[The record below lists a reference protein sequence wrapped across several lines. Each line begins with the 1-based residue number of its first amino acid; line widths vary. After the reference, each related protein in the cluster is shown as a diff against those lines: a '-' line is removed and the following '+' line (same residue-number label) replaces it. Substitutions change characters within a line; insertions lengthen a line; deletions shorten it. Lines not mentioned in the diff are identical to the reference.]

1 MLARTARQAAR
12 APLAAAAAAAA
23 NSASAP
29 PLASTSRVTLNADQ
43 QRPFSV
49 SSPAAESRG
58 KRRTR
63 LVRKGNLDKKAQL
76 VREHEQS
83 RPDPVLGYAQG
94 NEQLWNDSLLKQI
107 LLRKEEVWAGRATAD
122 ASSGTASTD
131 AADTSSAAAGMKG
144 YTPQLFNFGLDAEA
158 VHQLSD
164 VLPATAALRST
175 LGDQQTSVGSVM
187 FSRFED
193 ASRAEQQKRD
203 TLMRI
208 VDLRNADSKGIE
220 VENTRRI
227 VEAFGRVPGDTA
239 SPEVQAAILTMRIRS
254 LAQHLISL
262 PRDIQNRQALRLMI
276 ARRAR
281 VLKYLRKVSV
291 TRYEDV
297 LDKIGVEP
305 RAVEGEVIATKE
317 ELRTMIRGQ

>member
-1 MLARTARQAAR
+1 MLSRTALQAAR
-12 APLAAAAAAAA
+12 AGGAI
-23 NSASAP
+23 ASTSHAVSV
-29 PLASTSRVTLNADQ
+29 PLASTSRAVLHAPA
-43 QRPFSV
+43 QRAFSV
-49 SSPAAESRG
+49 SAPASESRG
-58 KRRTR
+58 KRKTR
-63 LVRKGNLDKKAQL
+63 LVRKANLDKKAQL
-76 VREHEQS
+76 VRQHEQT

-94 NEQLWNDSLLKQI
+94 NEDLWNKSLLKQI
-107 LLRKEEVWAGRATAD
+107 LLRKEDVWAGKATSSGAKEGT
-122 ASSGTASTD
+122 ASSGH
-131 AADTSSAAAGMKG
+131 
-144 YTPQLFNFGLDAEA
+144 YTPELFNFGLTAETA
-158 VHQLSD
+158 QQLSE

-175 LGDQQTSVGSVM
+175 LGDQATSVGSVM

-193 ASRAEQQKRD
+193 ATKAEQQKRD

-254 LAQHLISL
+254 LSAHLISL

-276 ARRAR
+276 SRRAR
-281 VLKYLRKVSV
+281 LLKYLRKVSV

-305 RAVEGEVIATKE
+305 RAVEGEVVITKD